1 MALPPFAPA
10 TTGVELR
17 QRRQALPLSRRS
29 RHRQHSLSAR
39 TPNFSPDP
47 RPTPGSMHRCNRRPQ
62 PCWIRPT
69 APDPATDAPPSI
81 APGVLAILPGGEAA
95 ACAAR
100 SGRHRQQLPPAGFPA
115 TVPPAGCSDAACPP
129 RPFQATLDEAG
140 RLDTVAGEPQPSSR
154 AAAGA
159 RRWRCGPYRR
169 SRRSSY
175 EPGWC
180 GPGRP
185 TRDGAAVA
193 GAAWQPPTACRGQA
207 PARERS

>member
-1 MALPPFAPA
+1 MQPI
-10 TTGVELR
+10 
-17 QRRQALPLSRRS
+17 
-29 RHRQHSLSAR
+29 
-39 TPNFSPDP
+39 
-47 RPTPGSMHRCNRRPQ
+47 RPQ
-62 PCWIRPT
+62 TLLFPSRLESWPFCPVGRQPL
-69 APDPATDAPPSI
+69 APP
-81 APGVLAILPGGEAA
+81 GQAA
-95 ACAAR
+95 TA
-100 SGRHRQQLPPAGFPA
+100 SSFHQAGFPA
-115 TVPPAGCSDAACPP
+115 TVSPAGCANAGCPP

-169 SRRSSY
+169 SRRSRC

-193 GAAWQPPTACRGQA
+193 GVAPQPPTARRGQA
-207 PARERS
+207 PPRERSWRGILPSHPQGRKRRLSVLSAARGAGRADHGDTRS